1 MVSEIKFRLNN
12 MNKRVFLLATI
23 MTLVVVCTFGQSAKK
38 YYKAGTEFVDN
49 LKYDDAIVQFT
60 SAIGLDPSN
69 PDYYYARGQTYVK
82 QSKYTEAK
90 ADFEKSLIF
99 APKNVDAMISLGAV
113 CNKMGNYEE
122 SLKLLN
128 HASAIDKRNSKV
140 YPEKVI
146 TLTNLKRYD
155 QALQASDTAIIIK
168 DTPMDYYWRGIIYR
182 RLNNDVLGERELRK
196 SISKDKKLAEPR
208 IELADLLIS
217 SKPSNLREVVERRKE
232 AMDQCAEVIK
242 NNDRS
247 ADAYLMRSKV
257 YKKNLDYPSAINDI
271 SKTILIDPDN
281 PAFYYERAKCYQEF
295 NQHANAINDFS
306 KAISLNVALKTEDPD
321 VYYSRAKSYEEI
333 SDYDKA
339 RADYNRITFLSKY
352 DAKAREMLE
361 LSQKRL
367 YEINKETEPPEIALV
382 SPLPVKDTLEIKG
395 DNTTMLVSGIVKDKS
410 KIKSLTINNE
420 LVNMAE
426 KNGEYDFLANINVNG
441 IDKIV
446 FSAKD
451 DYDNEKVLNYP
462 LKRTEINP
470 PKIIIVAPYTSEEGQ
485 VFLDSP
491 TPNIAIQG
499 KISDESPIKSIT
511 VGNFTASYNPNELNP
526 AFTATLDVS
535 NLNKFT
541 VVAEDIYGNR
551 QVTEFK
557 LNRDGAGIAANNPMG
572 RTWVVFIEN
581 SSYETFASLDGP
593 IKDVSTIQRA
603 LANYQINNI
612 IHKKDMTKA
621 EMERFFNI
629 ELRDQVKKNQV
640 KSLLIWYAGHGK
652 FINDVGYWIPVD
664 AKRDDEFTYFNINGL
679 KAGLQGYSDV
689 VVHTLVVSDACES
702 GPGFYTAMRSAVKD
716 PTCDNAQVAGSKS
729 AQVFTSA
736 GYELAVD
743 NSKFTATFA
752 NALMNNK
759 NACIPIETVVK
770 LVTAAVTTDNRQKP
784 KFGSIQ
790 GLDYAE
796 GTFFFI
802 TK

>member
-1 MVSEIKFRLNN
+1 MK
-12 MNKRVFLLATI
+12 KRVFFLATM
-23 MTLVVVCTFGQSAKK
+23 MTLMAVCSFGQSARK
-38 YYKAGTEFVDN
+38 YYKAGTEFVEN

-60 SAIGLDPSN
+60 SAIGIEPSN
-69 PDYYYARGQTYVK
+69 PDYYYARGQAYEK
-82 QSKYTEAK
+82 QLKYTEAK
-90 ADFEKSLIF
+90 ADFEKSMIF
-99 APKNVDAMISLGAV
+99 APKNVDALISLGTV
-113 CNKMGNYEE
+113 CNKMGNFEE
-122 SLKLLN
+122 SLRLLN
-128 HASAIDKRNSKV
+128 HASALDKRNSRV

-146 TLTNLKRYD
+146 ALTNLKRYD
-155 QALQASDTAIIIK
+155 QALKVSDTAIIIK

-182 RLNNDVLGERELRK
+182 RLNNDILAKKELEK

-208 IELADLLIS
+208 IALAELLIS
-217 SKPSNLREVVERRKE
+217 SNPKE
-232 AMDQCAEVIK
+232 AMEQCNEVIK
-242 NNDRS
+242 NNDRNT
-247 ADAYLMRSKV
+247 DAYLARSKV

-271 SKTILIDPDN
+271 SKTILIDPAN
-281 PAFYYERAKCYQEF
+281 PAFYFERGKCYQEF
-295 NQHANAINDFS
+295 NQHVNAINDFS
-306 KAISLNVALKTEDPD
+306 KCISLEAANKKEDPD
-321 VYYSRAKSYEEI
+321 KYYARAKSYEEI
-333 SDYDKA
+333 MDYDKA

-367 YEINKETEPPEIALV
+367 YEINRETVPPEIAVL
-382 SPLPVKDTLEIKG
+382 SPVPAKDTVEIKG
-395 DNTTMLVSGIVKDKS
+395 DKTTLLISGTIKDKS
-410 KIKSLTINNE
+410 KIKSFMINNE
-420 LVNMAE
+420 NVNMAE

-441 IDKIV
+441 IDKIT
-446 FSAKD
+446 FTARD
-451 DYDNEKVLNYP
+451 DYDNEKVLNYA

-499 KISDESPIKSIT
+499 KISDESQIKSIT
-511 VGNFTASYNPNELNP
+511 VGSFTASYNPNELNP
-526 AFTATLDVS
+526 AFTATLDIS
-535 NLNKFT
+535 NLSKFT
-541 VVAEDIYGNR
+541 VVAEDIYGNK
-551 QVTEFK
+551 QETEFI
-557 LNRDGAGIAANNPMG
+557 LNREGAGIAANNPMG

-581 SSYETFASLDGP
+581 SGYETFASLDGP

-640 KSLLIWYAGHGK
+640 KSLLVWYAGHGK

-664 AKRDDEFTYFNINGL
+664 AKRDDEFTYFNINSL

-702 GPGFYTAMRSAVKD
+702 GPGFYTAMRSATDV
-716 PTCDNAQVAGSKS
+716 PTCDNTQVAGSKS
-729 AQVFTSA
+729 AQVFSSA

-752 NALMNNK
+752 NSLMNNK
-759 NACIPIETVVK
+759 NACIPIERIVK
-770 LVTAAVTTDNRQKP
+770 LVTAAVATDNGQKP
-784 KFGSIQ
+784 KFGNIQ
-790 GLDYAE
+790 GLEDMH

>member
-1 MVSEIKFRLNN
+1 MKKRLFLMSTMMIMVAVS
-12 MNKRVFLLATI
+12 A
-23 MTLVVVCTFGQSAKK
+23 FGQSARKS
-38 YYKAGTEFVDN
+38 YKAGMEFVDN

-60 SAIGLDPSN
+60 SAIGLEPSN
-69 PDYYYARGQTYVK
+69 PDYYYVRGQAYEK
-82 QSKYTEAK
+82 LSKYAEAK
-90 ADFEKSLIF
+90 ADFEKSLVF
-99 APKNVDAMISLGAV
+99 APKNVDALISLGAV
-113 CNKMGNYEE
+113 CNKMGNFEE

-128 HASAIDKRNSKV
+128 HASALDKRNSTV
-140 YPEKVI
+140 YPEKVL
-146 TLTNLKRYD
+146 TLINLKMYD
-155 QALQASDTAIIIK
+155 RALQASDTAIIIK
-168 DTPMDYYWRGIIYR
+168 ETPMDYYWRGIIYR
-182 RLNNDVLGERELRK
+182 RLNNDLLGERELRK

-208 IELADLLIS
+208 IELAELLIS
-217 SKPSNLREVVERRKE
+217 KNPKE
-232 AMDQCAEVIK
+232 AMDQCNEVIK
-242 NNDRS
+242 NNDRNT
-247 ADAYLMRSKV
+247 DAYLKRSKV
-257 YKKNLDYPSAINDI
+257 YMKNLDYPNAINDI
-271 SKTILIDPDN
+271 SKIILIDPNN
-281 PAFYYERAKCYQEF
+281 PMFYFERGKCYQEF
-295 NQHANAINDFS
+295 NQHTNAINDFS
-306 KAISLNVALKTEDPD
+306 KSISLEAALRKEDPD
-321 VYYSRAKSYEEI
+321 VYYARAKSYEEI
-333 SDYDKA
+333 MDYDKA

-367 YEINKETEPPEIALV
+367 YEINRETDPPEIAV
-382 SPLPVKDTLEIKG
+382 ISPAPAKDTIEIKG
-395 DNTTMLVSGIVKDKS
+395 DKTTLLISGSLKDKS
-410 KIKSLTINNE
+410 KIKSFTINNE
-420 LVNMAE
+420 NVILVE
-426 KNGEYDFLANINVNG
+426 KNGESDFLANINVTG
-441 IDKIV
+441 IDKLT

-451 DYDNEKVLNYP
+451 DYDNEKVLNYA

-470 PKIIIVAPYTSEEGQ
+470 PKVMIIAPYTSEEGQ
-485 VFLDSP
+485 VFLEST

-551 QVTEFK
+551 KEAEFI
-557 LNRDGAGIAANNPMG
+557 LNREGAGIAATNPMG

-603 LANYQINNI
+603 LANYQIHNI

-640 KSLLIWYAGHGK
+640 KSLLVWYAGHGK

-664 AKRDDEFTYFNINGL
+664 AKRDDEFTYFNINSL

-689 VVHTLVVSDACES
+689 VIHTLVVSDACES
-702 GPGFYTAMRSAVKD
+702 GPGFYTAMRSAGEA
-716 PTCDNAQVAGSKS
+716 PTCDNTQVAGSKS
-729 AQVFTSA
+729 AQVFSSA

-752 NALMNNK
+752 NTLINNR
-759 NACIPIETVVK
+759 NACIPIESIVK
-770 LVTAAVTTDNRQKP
+770 LVTAAVVTNNGQKP
-784 KFGSIQ
+784 KFGNIQ
-790 GLDYAE
+790 GLEDMH

-802 TK
+802 AK